1 MRGRWQMCD
10 DIDLSF
16 PCDIRTLFHPEARY
30 VGGVASHVPE
40 TEFRDVKGRIET
52 KSVGNIADV
61 LDRARWEAGEAGEVE
76 AAERTAL
83 ERGEEGGGCGVGGGG
98 GGGEEVFSVSI
109 RQTRFPIREWLG
121 GTPYLSMGPRLT
133 FRGGGV
139 GLGVPGGKNRAGGRG
154 ARDEAST
161 TTTRDGGEKHGVGRH
176 MDSRDDAEHGG
187 YQ

>member
-1 MRGRWQMCD
+1 MCD

-83 ERGEEGGGCGVGGGG
+83 ERGEGRGEG
-98 GGGEEVFSVSI
+98 
-109 RQTRFPIREWLG
+109 R
-121 GTPYLSMGPRLT
+121 
-133 FRGGGV
+133 
-139 GLGVPGGKNRAGGRG
+139 GGRG
-154 ARDEAST
+154 MGS
-161 TTTRDGGEKHGVGRH
+161 GRRRRRRGSLFGFDTSDPLS
-176 MDSRDDAEHGG
+176 DSRVARGYSLPEHGPEIDV
-187 YQ
+187 